1 MYPINSVMI
10 SYDSTR
16 AITVTKRNDREYY
29 VKMYDL
35 ESYEM
40 TFEEKIGGKPESY
53 IKLKDVE
60 QNAIGSKFAIT
71 YFDDGKWRLRVFGKE
86 SRSEEE
92 IARDELDI
100 NELIGLD
107 DWTMAIEI
115 FPEPYIAC
123 TFIDDDRIFVNLF
136 YNPTLTHYHFI
147 YNVTEKVMIGKVSQK
162 PLPCSRKNFPYKC
175 FYNDELDEI
184 YSFYRQGFSFIIKPD
199 KSEDYIFDKMTDM
212 DLGQMYLVYNKA
224 LIARSSS
231 EVLFFKL
238 ELDELTETRKWK

>member
-1 MYPINSVMI
+1 M
-10 SYDSTR
+10 
-16 AITVTKRNDREYY
+16 
-29 VKMYDL
+29 
-35 ESYEM
+35 
-40 TFEEKIGGKPESY
+40 
-53 IKLKDVE
+53 
-60 QNAIGSKFAIT
+60 
-71 YFDDGKWRLRVFGKE
+71 FGKE

-100 NELIGLD
+100 NGLIGLD

-123 TFIDDDRIFVNLF
+123 TFIDDNRIFVNLF

-147 YNVTEKVMIGKVSQK
+147 YNITDKVMIGKVSQK
-162 PLPCSRKNFPYKC
+162 TMNCSRKNFPYKC

-199 KSEDYIFDKMTDM
+199 KSEDYLFDKMTDM

-238 ELDELTETRKWK
+238 VYDEFEEVRKWK